1 VLEWLLESFP
11 VTDREVSSVHAPFM
25 LAYLINW
32 INVRITWLAEEASE
46 LTVGRQNNAELVL
59 SVAELDKL
67 AHILMML
74 VTCISIDTD
83 PVGEP
88 SKSDGNI
95 SSIDQLA
102 TGAKEYYT
110 SEAEMRPP
118 PEPLF
123 RPSDLIVV
131 LFQNLTSSTSLKDLR
146 RRLDQHHQL
155 HLLQTLVKKL
165 KAAGRQFTIEWERDD
180 FLKWI
185 ASILKVFDSSAP
197 IQGGS
202 RDKS

>member
-1 VLEWLLESFP
+1 
-11 VTDREVSSVHAPFM
+11 
-25 LAYLINW
+25 
-32 INVRITWLAEEASE
+32 
-46 LTVGRQNNAELVL
+46 
-59 SVAELDKL
+59 
-67 AHILMML
+67 MML
-74 VTCISIDTD
+74 VTCISIDAD

-88 SKSDGNI
+88 SSSDGNI

-118 PEPLF
+118 SEPLI
-123 RPSDLIVV
+123 RPSDLMVV
-131 LFQNLTSSTSLKDLR
+131 LFQSLTSSTSLEDLR
-146 RRLDQHHQL
+146 RRLNHHHQL

-165 KAAGRQFTIEWERDD
+165 KAAGQQFTIEWERDD

-202 RDKS
+202 RGKS